1 MPAPRPRF
9 EGDFASAAMLRVLR
23 QGLLDLGLPPPPP
36 GPPVQGAVVSL
47 DGKRAVLAHALQ
59 VGGLACLPL
68 LGQGLHRFT
77 HEPTHSALAA
87 ARDAQDLLQRW
98 GRLERYI
105 HSRHRVRL
113 LSLSATGVDLAH
125 VALQPHPAPLPAE
138 DLVVLGVLLAL
149 LQACGYQDLSCTVGV
164 AAAYPQP
171 DAQALE
177 QACARGH
184 SAQWHIRWTRLLP
197 QAEKAAP
204 AARAT
209 SPHTAQDLVR
219 DEPWPGWIKQAYGLV
234 ATRLPAPL
242 DLDALAHA
250 LGQSRRSLQRGLKEA
265 GLGFRPLQA
274 EARYRTAGWH
284 LMQGDAALAEIGFL
298 CGYADQSHF
307 TREFRLR
314 SGLTPA
320 DFRREFGVG

>member
-1 MPAPRPRF
+1 
-9 EGDFASAAMLRVLR
+9 MLRVLR

-36 GPPVQGAVVSL
+36 GPPAQGAVVSL
-47 DGKRAVLAHALQ
+47 DGKRAVLVHALR

-113 LSLSATGVDLAH
+113 LSLTATGVDLAH

-149 LQACGYQDLSCTVGV
+149 LQACGYQGLTCTVGAV
-164 AAAYPQP
+164 VAYPQP
-171 DAQALE
+171 DAPALA

-184 SAQWHIRWTRLLP
+184 SAQWRITWTSLSPRP
-197 QAEKAAP
+197 AKAA
-204 AARAT
+204 
-209 SPHTAQDLVR
+209 SLQTAQDLVR

-234 ATRLPAPL
+234 ATRLPAPP
-242 DLDALAHA
+242 DLDALARG

-274 EARYRTAGWH
+274 EARYRAAGWH
-284 LMQGDAALAEIGFL
+284 LMQGDTALAEIGFL

-307 TREFRLR
+307 TREFRQR